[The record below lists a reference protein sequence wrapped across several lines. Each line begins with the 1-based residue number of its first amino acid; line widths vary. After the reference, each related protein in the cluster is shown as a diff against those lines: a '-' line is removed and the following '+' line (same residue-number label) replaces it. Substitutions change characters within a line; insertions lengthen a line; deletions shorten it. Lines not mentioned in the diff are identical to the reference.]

1 MRHAGKR
8 LTQIQGCLSASCA
21 VIRLDGFTVNMLF
34 MRFFASGVTVS
45 HSGEGYCETINSIL
59 ISLAG
64 QVIMNDMAEPLPT
77 YIFHDLLSS

>member
-45 HSGEGYCETINSIL
+45 HSGEGYCETIHK
-59 ISLAG
+59 
-64 QVIMNDMAEPLPT
+64 QYT
-77 YIFHDLLSS
+77 DLFSWSSYNE